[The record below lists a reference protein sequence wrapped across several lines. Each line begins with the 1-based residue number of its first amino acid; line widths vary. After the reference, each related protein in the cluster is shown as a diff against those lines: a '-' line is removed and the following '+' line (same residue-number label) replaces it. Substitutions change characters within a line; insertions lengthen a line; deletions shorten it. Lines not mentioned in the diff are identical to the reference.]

1 MICILILGPVRIHRE
16 GLAAALD
23 QHRRVDVVGVAASAE
38 EATFWFRDCCV
49 DVVLAD
55 ASTSAGVR
63 AVRTFA
69 ESQPHAKLVALA
81 SLDDSQSVVDCA
93 EAGVSGF
100 VASDGTLEDVVSA
113 VDAVARGEVACTSK
127 VVATLMRQVTTIA
140 RQRVDSN
147 RLTGREREILALID
161 HGMSNKEIAAKL
173 YIEVSTVKNHV
184 HNILEKLGA
193 RRRSEAAARARKQ
206 LILV

>member
-1 MICILILGPVRIHRE
+1 VPENLKRIVYLA
-16 GLAAALD
+16 LAAALD
-23 QHRRVDVVGVAASAE
+23 LDRKVAVVGVAASAE
-38 EATFWFRDCCV
+38 EAVFRFHDRSV

-55 ASTSAGVR
+55 ASTSAGVH
-63 AVRTFA
+63 AVRSFA
-69 ESQPHAKLVALA
+69 ESEPQAKLVALA
-81 SLDDSQSVVDCA
+81 SLDDSQSIVDCA

-100 VASDGTLEDVVSA
+100 VASDGTLDDVVSA

-127 VVATLMRQVTTIA
+127 VVATLMRRVTTIA
-140 RQRVDSN
+140 RQRVDPN

-206 LILV
+206 FIPG